1 MKSDSRVRN
10 LGIVTALAVG
20 FMTLLAACGG
30 GGSEDRLPG
39 SVYAKVVPVYPG
51 AKYVG
56 TIGGNSS
63 DDVGGPVTA
72 QSQSWFFKTSDPAE
86 DVLAFYKKKL
96 PGASLKSEEDG
107 DSTFTLVPEGAE
119 EGEQVQVIFHKSGDL
134 QIHESVKAGK
144 KQS

>member
-1 MKSDSRVRN
+1 MKSDGKVRN
-10 LGIVTALAVG
+10 LCIVAGLAVG

-51 AKYVG
+51 ATYVG
-56 TIGGNSS
+56 TIGGSSS
-63 DDVGGPVTA
+63 DDRGGPVTA

-86 DVLAFYKKKL
+86 DVLAYYKKKL
-96 PGASLKSEEDG
+96 PKARFTSDGAGE
-107 DSTFTLVPEGAE
+107 STFTLVPEGAE
-119 EGEQVQVIFHKSGDL
+119 EGEKIQVILHRGGDL
-134 QIHESVKAGK
+134 QIHESVKAGR